1 MDNSTNMRESLVGF
15 FVIVIGII
23 AFAIVVYADTTNTS
37 VTVTN
42 ASPSITQVSFNDG
55 NDITLT
61 ESTFVWASATIDVQD
76 TNSCQDVTSG
86 GSVVAKAYYTSK
98 STSGTLCT
106 ADDVDCYPDTLYS
119 ACVASSATGKNCTG
133 ASDTTVTYDCGF
145 KLWFVASSSDATYDS
160 GDAYVWAVSATATD
174 SSAATGN
181 ATNSSQTVDIA
192 ALAAINDNIQAIAY
206 GSLAPGDTSAERTNY
221 ATSTGNIPIDVQ
233 LSESDDLDNGGGDAI
248 APSQQEYSTT
258 QGFGYGAG
266 TDLSGTPTTLELA
279 IVQNT
284 STTSLSS
291 DAIYWMLQ
299 VPSAQ
304 PTGTYTGTTTVT
316 ATAD

>member
-1 MDNSTNMRESLVGF
+1 MEHTTNMRESLMGF

-42 ASPSITQVSFNDG
+42 ATPSITQVSFNDG

-61 ESTFVWASATIDVQD
+61 ESSYVWATASVDVQD

-86 GSVVAKAYYTSK
+86 GSVVAKAYYSSL
-98 STSGTLCT
+98 STTGTTCS
-106 ADDVDCYPDTLYS
+106 ASDVTCYPDTLYS

-145 KLWFVASSSDATYDS
+145 KLWFVASSSDGTYDS
-160 GDAYVWAVSATATD
+160 ADAYVWAVSATATD
-174 SSAATGN
+174 SSAAEGN
-181 ATNSSQTVDIA
+181 ATNSSQTVDVG
-192 ALAAINDNIQAIAY
+192 ALAAIDDNIQAIAY
-206 GSLAPGDTSAERTNY
+206 GSLAPSDTSTEQTNY
-221 ATSTGNIPIDVQ
+221 ATSTGNIPIDIQ
-233 LSESDDLDNGGGDAI
+233 LSESDDLDNGEGDSI
-248 APSQQEYSTT
+248 DPSQQEYSTT

-266 TDLSGTPTTLELA
+266 TDLSGTPATLELA

-284 STTSLSS
+284 STTSLSN

-299 VPSAQ
+299 IPSAQ

-316 ATAD
+316 ATSD